1 MKNLNRKV
9 PVIIFA
15 GIFLLTSII
24 LFPIHGIAKAKYY
37 AKTDELLCG
46 DVKVR
51 AITTCTEDS
60 VRPYP
65 KKCTDQ
71 HFIFINKMTDKIVNV
86 KGSSEYYNANFDEV
100 DEYGKKIN
108 KWIGAW
114 AYSWACV
121 QGRKEP
127 YIIIMYS
134 GGGSG
139 NCDGCEWAEIYNLN
153 GKLLISDKG
162 KPREKKIKEF
172 KKVYK
177 KLGLPI
183 KWPHSSFSYI
193 KQLKK
198 EN

>member
-1 MKNLNRKV
+1 MKNVNRKT

-15 GIFLLTSII
+15 GIFLLASII
-24 LFPIHGIAKAKYY
+24 LFPTNGVAKTKFYSR
-37 AKTDELLCG
+37 TDELLCG
-46 DVKVR
+46 ATKVQ

-71 HFIFINKMTDKIVNV
+71 HFIFINKMTGKVVNV
-86 KGSSEYYNANFDEV
+86 KGSSEYNANFDEV

-108 KWIGAW
+108 KWISAW

-121 QGRKEP
+121 KGCKGS

-134 GGGSG
+134 AGGSG
-139 NCDGCEWAEIYNLN
+139 NCEGCEWAEIYNLN

-162 KPREKKIKEF
+162 KPREKKNKEF
-172 KKVYK
+172 KEVYK
-177 KLGLPI
+177 DLGLPI

-193 KQLKK
+193 KQLRK
-198 EN
+198 ED